1 MNKHK
6 GIAPITGP
14 MPLHFPEAASGHQ
27 YSSRRISSGMGIG
40 SYVYLRRI
48 FERIIVTA
56 SHKAISDGKIK
67 AEDFGGARVNEK
79 IKMLSD
85 YLPKSLVHNEAFYG
99 IVSKGIHELSE
110 EECIEYFPIM
120 KSFIMMILRQW
131 EKMRKDEEE
140 EKQLSVALGSIAAK
154 IMSFLLQQ

>member
-1 MNKHK
+1 MS
-6 GIAPITGP
+6 APLCIYYRLYDLKKSVQLIVAYP
-14 MPLHFPEAASGHQ
+14 YA
-27 YSSRRISSGMGIG
+27 SGMGIG

-140 EKQLSVALGSIAAK
+140 EKQLSVALGSIDAK